1 MDESCDDGPSGIFV
15 VGGLVARGVPLFE
28 LERKWEKLRKRP
40 DIDIGYFKAVE
51 CKNGRGEFKKFVT
64 TPGHLTKA
72 EHDKLDRIS
81 REFLSLI
88 TKEKYIICQ
97 GVGVPQ
103 SDFYHVI
110 QDPKA
115 RAVLGDN
122 PYRLA
127 YDFAIIQ
134 CAWMMKQLE
143 QDVKTKTENVAFGG
157 WSREIVS
164 YAFDKHQQYSN
175 RTVQAY
181 ESLKLANPVAAQYT
195 GTLESKD
202 DKEVQ
207 VLQAA
212 DAIAFEI
219 RRVLNREF
227 GTNTAVRNQFLDL
240 AGQRKVAII
249 SHTTKDQLMYLAAN
263 HEPGEP
269 FKLDKLMERELSE
282 NIEFSFVK
290 DR

>member
-1 MDESCDDGPSGIFV
+1 MDESCDDGPSGVFV

-28 LERKWEKLRKRP
+28 LERTWEILRKRP
-40 DIDIGYFKAVE
+40 DIDIAYFKAVE

-64 TPGHLTKA
+64 KPGKPTPT
-72 EHDKLDRIS
+72 EHEKLDAIS
-81 REFLSLI
+81 REFLALI

-103 SDFYHVI
+103 PEFYEVI

-115 RAVLGDN
+115 RAILGDN

-143 QDVKTKTENVAFGG
+143 QDVKTARENTAFGG
-157 WSREIVS
+157 WLRDIVS
-164 YAFDKHQQYSN
+164 YVCDEHQQYSR
-175 RTVQAY
+175 RTAQAY
-181 ESLKLANPVAAQYT
+181 ANLKAANPVAAQYM
-195 GTLESKD
+195 GTFESKD
-202 DKEVQ
+202 DKEIQ

-212 DAIAFEI
+212 DAVAFEI
-219 RRVLNREF
+219 RRVLNLEF
-227 GTNTAVRNQFLDL
+227 GTNTAVRVQFLDL
-240 AGQRKVAII
+240 AGERKVAII
-249 SHTTKDQLMYLAAN
+249 SHTIKDQLLHLVAN

-269 FKLDKLMERELSE
+269 FKLDELMERQLTE
-282 NIEFSFVK
+282 NIEFSFLK
-290 DR
+290 EH